1 MKIGI
6 DMCNFVCRW
15 SQVLVFKRWRERE
28 VASGSR
34 RSRVMVPMKATFG
47 ITEAEK
53 SATRNVK
60 SRNVNDVV
68 DFCSFIKLFGCGR
81 LVDVLLMLVYS
92 PDVKRQ
98 LPGGQKTAARVT
110 PQRITKSER
119 NSAVLKNIF
128 LVVVV
133 VVVVAV
139 VSVLN
144 TESHLKV

>member
-1 MKIGI
+1 MKIGT

-81 LVDVLLMLVYS
+81 
-92 PDVKRQ
+92 R
-98 LPGGQKTAARVT
+98 
-110 PQRITKSER
+110 
-119 NSAVLKNIF
+119 AV
-128 LVVVV
+128 
-133 VVVVAV
+133 
-139 VSVLN
+139 
-144 TESHLKV
+144 

>member
-1 MKIGI
+1 MRKIGI

-34 RSRVMVPMKATFG
+34 RSKVMVPMKATFG

-68 DFCSFIKLFGCGR
+68 DFCSFKLFGCGR
-81 LVDVLLMLVYS
+81 LVDVLFDAGLLA
-92 PDVKRQ
+92 R

-110 PQRITKSER
+110 PQKITKSER
-119 NSAVLKNIF
+119 NSAVLKLSSSSSSCPCCIP
-128 LVVVV
+128 
-133 VVVVAV
+133 
-139 VSVLN
+139 SR
-144 TESHLKV
+144 S